1 MKTYTIK
8 RSPSSKE
15 GRPIMLREQLYAQIR
30 QDIIE
35 LRFAPGEVLIESEL
49 AQLFETSKTPIREA
63 LTSLQRD
70 NLVEY
75 KPNKGFTVTPIS
87 IRDIHEIF
95 DTRVILECAV
105 FRLAVQ
111 HIDDEKINKLEKILE
126 VTYDSNDPATL
137 QPYMQANVDF
147 HMEIALTA
155 QNSRLCRY
163 YDNLLGESQRLLYMD
178 VKYHNIVSTW
188 LISHERIINAL
199 KRRDAEAGA
208 KEIEEIEANARKRF
222 LNS

>member
-1 MKTYTIK
+1 MSIYT
-8 RSPSSKE
+8 R
-15 GRPIMLREQLYAQIR
+15 QIR
-30 QDIIE
+30 QDIIK
-35 LRFAPGEVLIESEL
+35 LRFAPGSALIELEL
-49 AQLFETSKTPIREA
+49 AQLYKTSKTPVREA

-75 KPNKGFTVTPIS
+75 KPNKGFTVAPIS

-95 DTRVILECAV
+95 DTRVLFECAI

-111 HIDDEKINKLEKILE
+111 HITEEEVGKLEKLLD
-126 VTYDSNDPATL
+126 VTYDQNDPATIE
-137 QPYMQANVDF
+137 PYMQANYDF
-147 HMEIALTA
+147 HMEIGLAA
-155 QNSRLCRY
+155 RNNRLRGY

-188 LISHERIINAL
+188 RKSHERILDAL
-199 KRRDAEAGA
+199 KRRDAEAGVKA
-208 KEIEEIEANARKRF
+208 IEEIEANAKKRF